1 MLALRVLVFVCAAAV
16 VFALLGYALSRD
28 PRWLEMAG
36 YAFKGGVA
44 VATLLGLGVVLRRF
58 LAV

>member
-1 MLALRVLVFVCAAAV
+1 MLALRVLVFICAAAV
-16 VFALLGYALSRD
+16 VFALLGYALNRD
-28 PRWLEMAG
+28 PRWLEMAD

-44 VATLLGLGVVLRRF
+44 IAALIALAMVLRRF

>member
-44 VATLLGLGVVLRRF
+44 IAALLGLGVVLRRF